1 MKRKRCTLL
10 LLLALCLSLSAC
22 SGREEENNKADA
34 EIDAAL
40 RALTPRAPSE
50 AFLRRTAEALGESG
64 NGGNTLDFPKRS
76 RAFPRWISAAAAAGI
91 AAAGVAFWQLSETE
105 APNYELVST
114 ENVLRDSEELPVE
127 LNADGEIELA
137 TSADDACGIICAPDS
152 LTAAVAGNA
161 TGGTLVHRK
170 FAGIIQVQLGATG
183 AAISPGTKL
192 IFGTGAVLTTGS
204 GTAVAVAVESAPS
217 GRSGQMVNAI
227 LL

>member
-1 MKRKRCTLL
+1 MITNHTPAIRARY
-10 LLLALCLSLSAC
+10 A
-22 SGREEENNKADA
+22 
-34 EIDAAL
+34 AAL
-40 RALTPRAPSE
+40 KSQPHLHE
-50 AFLRRTAEALGESG
+50 GKLG
-64 NGGNTLDFPKRS
+64 K
-76 RAFPRWISAAAAAGI
+76 
-91 AAAGVAFWQLSETE
+91 
-105 APNYELVST
+105 
-114 ENVLRDSEELPVE
+114 
-127 LNADGEIELA
+127 LNADGELELA
-137 TSADDACGIICAPDS
+137 TSADDAFGIICAPDS

-161 TGGTLVHRK
+161 TGATLVHRK

>member
-1 MKRKRCTLL
+1 MITNHTPAIRARY
-10 LLLALCLSLSAC
+10 A
-22 SGREEENNKADA
+22 
-34 EIDAAL
+34 AAL
-40 RALTPRAPSE
+40 KSQPHLHE
-50 AFLRRTAEALGESG
+50 GKLG
-64 NGGNTLDFPKRS
+64 K
-76 RAFPRWISAAAAAGI
+76 
-91 AAAGVAFWQLSETE
+91 
-105 APNYELVST
+105 
-114 ENVLRDSEELPVE
+114 

-137 TSADDACGIICAPDS
+137 TSADDAFGIICAPDS

-161 TGGTLVHRK
+161 TGATLVHRK